1 MESPHCGD
9 DTTSC
14 SVVGVFAVGFGDT
27 DSVSAASEFSKIK
40 KNVGITAEKES
51 YTFFIL

>member
-1 MESPHCGD
+1 MVSPHCED

-27 DSVSAASEFSKIK
+27 DSVSVASEFSKIK
-40 KNVGITAEKES
+40 KNVGTTAEK
-51 YTFFIL
+51 